1 MLVLTMERHLQSNLH
16 QLEEG
21 KMRYHLDKL
30 KHQLGIVEDT
40 NDFNQTMTSRNNDAI
55 SNRGNIISDYEA
67 DKSVKGSVKSFERL
81 SHKGKVFS
89 SRGSDKNDVI
99 SVTISNKSYKT
110 QKDDV
115 ASVKSNQMKDLQV
128 DGVKDDVKSFKSHVS
143 SLKGENDSMMSKAKS
158 DNAEDDD
165 VSSHKSASK
174 AQNDDVKIEDFNN
187 DITSEKSQNDVT
199 NDFGM
204 ATLKIDDLK
213 ADTSQQDDE
222 HLERGDAA
230 VASQKIKSDVIDT
243 ETSSVKSESDD
254 TSEGD
259 VTNNDD
265 VTVGGYSDDDFEVDE
280 DDEDF

>member
-143 SLKGENDSMMSKAKS
+143 SLKGENDSMISKAKS

-243 ETSSVKSESDD
+243 EKSSVKSESDD